1 MNRYQQNRRDCAG
14 FTLIEVLLVLAILV
28 VLGAMA
34 VTMFGGTRQKALM
47 DAAKAQILIF
57 DNACPLFETHVGRM
71 PTSLDELIVQPN
83 APIEAQ
89 KWAGPYINKKEIPV
103 DPWGNP
109 YQCVGDGTAKPRIW
123 SFGPDGVNGSADDIS
138 ND

>member
-1 MNRYQQNRRDCAG
+1 MNRRLGFRKDRAAG

-34 VTMFGGTRQKALM
+34 VSMFGGTRTKALK
-47 DAAKAQILIF
+47 DAAKAQVLIF
-57 DNACPLFETHVGRM
+57 DHACPLFETHVGRM
-71 PTSLDELIVQPN
+71 PISLDELLTVPQSP
-83 APIEAQ
+83 AEAQ
-89 KWAGPYINKKEIPV
+89 KWGGPYIEKLPA

-109 YQCVGDGTAKPRIW
+109 YTCQGDGISKPRIW
-123 SFGPDGVNGSADDIS
+123 SSGPDGQHGTADDIS

>member
-1 MNRYQQNRRDCAG
+1 MNRRLEYRKDRTAG

-34 VTMFGGTRQKALM
+34 VSMFGGTRTKALK
-47 DAAKAQILIF
+47 DAARAQVLIF
-57 DNACPLFETHVGRM
+57 DHACPLFETHVGRM
-71 PTSLDELIVQPN
+71 PVSLDELVNPPQNP
-83 APIEAQ
+83 AEQQ
-89 KWAGPYINKKEIPV
+89 KWGGPYVDKIPA

-109 YQCVGDGTAKPRIW
+109 YIITGDGISKPRI
-123 SFGPDGVNGSADDIS
+123 SSSGPDGAPGTADDIT